1 MMNLLWW
8 PMSLGLVTSM
18 ILTPLTIILFKKM
31 GWVVDPTKTPHP
43 AHTHKTPVPKGGGL
57 PILGGILV
65 VAYFCLPIDKHL
77 TAILLALALTITVGV
92 IDDVKPLPPK
102 LRLVTNLLAAMIVVS
117 AGIGIAFVTNPL
129 GGGVIDL
136 TRPRIGIDLFGHHE
150 IWLWP
155 DIFALIW
162 IPFVM
167 NAVNWSSGTD
177 GQASGV
183 LAIAALIIGLLSLS
197 YSADIAQWNVAILA
211 FGLLGT
217 LVPLTIFH
225 FYPQQIMP
233 GYGATTGVGLLLGVL
248 SILSTTK
255 IGTMIVVLGIPLID
269 AVYTIVRRISARKSP
284 FLGDRGHLHH
294 RMLERGWGK
303 RRIALFYWTA
313 TGLLGMTALKFNAQT
328 KLFAILGLVIWL
340 YFGVYSKRPDRGSG

>member
-1 MMNLLWW
+1 MTNLLWW
-8 PMSLGLVTSM
+8 PLTLGLVTSM
-18 ILTPLTIILFKKM
+18 ILTPLTIVLFKKM
-31 GWVVDPTKTPHP
+31 GWVVDPAKSPHP
-43 AHTHKTPVPKGGGL
+43 AHTHKKPVPKGGGL
-57 PILGGILV
+57 PILGGVLV

-77 TAILLALALTITVGV
+77 VAILLALALTILVGI

-102 LRLVTNLLAAMIVVS
+102 FRLVTNLLAAMIVVS
-117 AGIGIAFVTNPL
+117 AGVGIAFITNPL

-136 TRPRIGIDLFGHHE
+136 SNPRVGFEFFGYHE

-183 LAIAALIIGLLSLS
+183 LAIAALVIGTLSLS
-197 YSADIAQWNVAILA
+197 YSADITQWNVAILA
-211 FGLLGT
+211 FGLLGA
-217 LVPLTIFH
+217 LIPLTIFH
-225 FYPQQIMP
+225 FYPQKIMP

-269 AVYTIVRRISARKSP
+269 AVYTIGRRVLSGKSP
-284 FLGDRGHLHH
+284 FLGDKGHLHH
-294 RMLERGWGK
+294 RMLEAGWGK
-303 RRIALFYWTA
+303 RRIALFYWMA
-313 TGLLGMTALKFNAQT
+313 TGLLGVIALKFNAQT

-340 YFGVYSKRPDRGSG
+340 YFGAYSRRQDQDNG